1 MKVFMEGGCPLVAE
15 PEINERTCQKN
26 DSPTFSVIVQSREWG
41 KNCVKMYTEA
51 LEFVIKKI
59 NIKIVKKD

>member
-26 DSPTFSVIVQSREWG
+26 DRVPLSLSLYKVESGG
-41 KNCVKMYTEA
+41 KMCKNVYRGTGIC
-51 LEFVIKKI
+51 
-59 NIKIVKKD
+59 KIVKKD